1 MSAASAAELLSN
13 KNGGAPFFR
22 SRYLQIVVELF
33 PIISYVGKFVTSKW
47 MTHSLEQITGFCK
60 LNLSK
65 FDY

>member
-33 PIISYVGKFVTSKW
+33 PIISYVGKFVTSK
-47 MTHSLEQITGFCK
+47 
-60 LNLSK
+60 
-65 FDY
+65 